1 MAAQFAKEAGAR
13 MLLLNHFSS
22 RYKGDADPASLSVM
36 HEIGQQAAA
45 AYGEGVT
52 VCDSEPLEQQF
63 RAGSVLCTR
72 DFMRV
77 TIPVPR
83 G

>member
-1 MAAQFAKEAGAR
+1 

-36 HEIGQQAAA
+36 HEIGSQAAEIA
-45 AYGEGVT
+45 FGEGAT